1 MPRKKQGVVWVG
13 SWILSILIAFSV
25 WAQVPPSSTKE
36 KVVAAKADAP
46 VAVVEGTKIYDRDL
60 QMTIR
65 EMRRQFGDKE
75 ADKEGPEALRRKA
88 LDQFV
93 AVELLYQEGKALNLP
108 EVNSQV
114 EAMWAAAEKQA
125 GSKEKF
131 EEQLTKEGLTM
142 DQARDNIKKNI
153 YVRAVINQKIQPLV
167 KVSDAELEAAYQ
179 ANLERYR
186 HGELIGAR
194 HILIRVPKE
203 ATEEQKKQAKEKI
216 ESVLKEAQSGK
227 DFSELAKTYSE
238 DPSKSRGGDLGYFEK
253 GRMVPAF
260 EKAAL
265 ALKEGEISP
274 VVETQFGFHLIQV
287 YGKKPAGVAPLEEV
301 RRQVEAQ
308 VKNEKFQKTVNE
320 YVDNLRQKAKSR
332 NPGPDVEGKMNIE
345 RPTSS

>member
-1 MPRKKQGVVWVG
+1 MQKKVQGMVWMG
-13 SWILSILIAFSV
+13 SWILSILIAFVV
-25 WAQVPPSSTKE
+25 WAQEAPSVPKE
-36 KVVAAKADAP
+36 KTASDKAEP
-46 VAVVEGTKIYDRDL
+46 VVAVVEGAKVYDRDL

-75 ADKEGPEALRRKA
+75 TGKDSPEALRRKA

-93 AVELLYQEGKALNLP
+93 AVELLYQEGKTLNLP
-108 EVNSQV
+108 EVDSQV
-114 EAMWAAAEKQA
+114 EAMWSAAEKQA

-153 YVRAVINQKIQPLV
+153 YVRAVVNQKIQPLV

-179 ANLERYR
+179 ANLDRYR

-194 HILIRVPKE
+194 HILIQVPKE

-216 ESVLKEAQSGK
+216 ESVLKEAQAGK
-227 DFSELAKTYSE
+227 DFSELAKTNS
-238 DPSKSRGGDLGYFEK
+238 DCPSKARGGDLGYFGK

-260 EKAAL
+260 ETTAF
-265 ALKEGEISP
+265 ALKEGEISS
-274 VVETQFGFHLIQV
+274 VVETQFGYHIIQV
-287 YGKKPAGVAPLEEV
+287 YGKKPPGVTPLEEV

-308 VKNEKFQKTVNE
+308 VKNDKFQKTVND
-320 YVDNLRQKAKSR
+320 YVLNLRQKAK
-332 NPGPDVEGKMNIE
+332 IE
-345 RPTSS
+345 ILDPTLKEK

>member
-1 MPRKKQGVVWVG
+1 MPRKVQRVVWVG
-13 SWILSILIAFSV
+13 SWILSILIAFTV
-25 WAQVPPSSTKE
+25 WAQETPLAPKE
-36 KVVAAKADAP
+36 KTAADKAEAA
-46 VAVVEGTKIYDRDL
+46 VAVVEDTKIYDRDL

-65 EMRRQFGDKE
+65 EMRRQFGEKE
-75 ADKEGPEALRRKA
+75 AGKEGPEALRRKA

-93 AVELLYQEGKALNLP
+93 AVELLYQEGKTLNLP
-108 EVNSQV
+108 EVDKQV
-114 EAMWAAAEKQA
+114 EAMWTAAEKQA

-142 DQARDNIKKNI
+142 NQARDNIKKNI

-167 KVSDAELEAAYQ
+167 KVTEAETEAAYQ

-194 HILIRVPKE
+194 HILIQVPKE

-216 ESVLKEAQSGK
+216 ESLLKEARAGK
-227 DFSELAKTYSE
+227 DFSELAKTHS
-238 DPSKSRGGDLGYFEK
+238 DCPSKTRGGDLGYFGK

-260 EKAAL
+260 ENAAL

-274 VVETQFGFHLIQV
+274 VVETQFGYHIIQV
-287 YGKKPAGVAPLEEV
+287 YGKKPPGVTPLEEV

-320 YVDNLRQKAKSR
+320 YVSNLRQKAK
-332 NPGPDVEGKMNIE
+332 IE
-345 RPTSS
+345 ILDPTLKEKVHER

>member
-1 MPRKKQGVVWVG
+1 MTKKAPRLVWVG
-13 SWILSILIAFSV
+13 SWILSLLIAFTV
-25 WAQVPPSSTKE
+25 WAQETPPVPKE
-36 KVVAAKADAP
+36 KTGSDKAEAA
-46 VAVVEGTKIYDRDL
+46 VAVIEGTKIYDRDL

-75 ADKEGPEALRRKA
+75 SAKESPEALRRKA

-108 EVNSQV
+108 EVDKQV
-114 EAMWAAAEKQA
+114 EAMWTAAEKQA

-142 DQARDNIKKNI
+142 AQARDNIRKNI

-167 KVSDAELEAAYQ
+167 KVSDAELETAYQ

-194 HILIRVPKE
+194 HILIQVPKE
-203 ATEEQKKQAKEKI
+203 ATEEQKKQAKGKI
-216 ESVLKEAQSGK
+216 ESLLKEAQAGK
-227 DFSELAKTYSE
+227 DFSDLAKANS
-238 DPSKSRGGDLGYFEK
+238 DCPSKTRGGDLGYFGK

-260 EKAAL
+260 ETAAW

-274 VVETQFGFHLIQV
+274 VVETQFGYHIIQV
-287 YGKKPAGVAPLEEV
+287 YGKKPPGVTPLEEV
-301 RRQVEAQ
+301 RRQVEGQ

-320 YVDNLRQKAKSR
+320 YVLNLRQKAK
-332 NPGPDVEGKMNIE
+332 IE
-345 RPTSS
+345 ILDPTLK

>member
-1 MPRKKQGVVWVG
+1 MPRKVQGVVWVG
-13 SWILSILIAFSV
+13 SWILSILIAFTV
-25 WAQVPPSSTKE
+25 WAQETPLAPKDKT
-36 KVVAAKADAP
+36 AADKAEAA

-75 ADKEGPEALRRKA
+75 SAKESPEALRRKA

-108 EVNSQV
+108 EVDKQV
-114 EAMWAAAEKQA
+114 EAMWTAAEKQA

-186 HGELIGAR
+186 HGEMIGAR
-194 HILIRVPKE
+194 HILIQVSKE

-216 ESVLKEAQSGK
+216 ESVLKEVQAGK
-227 DFSELAKTYSE
+227 DFSELAKTQS
-238 DPSKSRGGDLGYFEK
+238 DCPSKARGFFLVF
-253 GRMVPAF
+253 F
-260 EKAAL
+260 
-265 ALKEGEISP
+265 
-274 VVETQFGFHLIQV
+274 
-287 YGKKPAGVAPLEEV
+287 
-301 RRQVEAQ
+301 
-308 VKNEKFQKTVNE
+308 
-320 YVDNLRQKAKSR
+320 
-332 NPGPDVEGKMNIE
+332 
-345 RPTSS
+345 

>member
-1 MPRKKQGVVWVG
+1 
-13 SWILSILIAFSV
+13 
-25 WAQVPPSSTKE
+25 
-36 KVVAAKADAP
+36 
-46 VAVVEGTKIYDRDL
+46 
-60 QMTIR
+60 
-65 EMRRQFGDKE
+65 MRRQFGEKE
-75 ADKEGPEALRRKA
+75 AGKEGPEVLRRKA

-108 EVNSQV
+108 EVDSQV

-194 HILIRVPKE
+194 HILIQVPKE

-216 ESVLKEAQSGK
+216 ESVLKEAQAGK
-227 DFSELAKTYSE
+227 DFSELAKTNS
-238 DPSKSRGGDLGYFEK
+238 DCPSKTRGGDLGYFGK

-287 YGKKPAGVAPLEEV
+287 YGKKPPGVTPLEDV
-301 RRQVEAQ
+301 RKQVEAQ

-320 YVDNLRQKAKSR
+320 YVLNLRQKAK
-332 NPGPDVEGKMNIE
+332 IE
-345 RPTSS
+345 ILDPTLKEK

>member
-1 MPRKKQGVVWVG
+1 MPRKVQRVVWVG
-13 SWILSILIAFSV
+13 SWILSILIVFTV
-25 WAQVPPSSTKE
+25 WAQETPVVPKE
-36 KVVAAKADAP
+36 KKASDKAEAA

-75 ADKEGPEALRRKA
+75 SAKESPEALRRKA

-108 EVNSQV
+108 EVDKQV
-114 EAMWAAAEKQA
+114 EAMWTAAEKQA

-186 HGELIGAR
+186 HGEMIGAR
-194 HILIRVPKE
+194 HILIQVSKE
-203 ATEEQKKQAKEKI
+203 ATAEQKKLAKEKI
-216 ESVLKEAQSGK
+216 ESVLKEAQAGK
-227 DFSELAKTYSE
+227 DFSELAKTHS
-238 DPSKSRGGDLGYFEK
+238 DCPSKTRGGDLGYFGK

-260 EKAAL
+260 EMAAL

-287 YGKKPAGVAPLEEV
+287 YGKKPPGVTPLGEV
-301 RRQVEAQ
+301 RQQVETQ
-308 VKNEKFQKTVNE
+308 VKNDKFQKTVNE
-320 YVDNLRQKAKSR
+320 YVAGLRQKAK
-332 NPGPDVEGKMNIE
+332 IE
-345 RPTSS
+345 ILDPTLKEKEK

>member
-1 MPRKKQGVVWVG
+1 MPRKVPRVFWVG
-13 SWILSILIAFSV
+13 SWILSILIAFAV
-25 WAQVPPSSTKE
+25 WAQETPLAPKG
-36 KVVAAKADAP
+36 KAASDKADAV

-60 QMTIR
+60 LMTIR
-65 EMRRQFGDKE
+65 EMRRQFGEKE

-108 EVNSQV
+108 EVDKQV

-167 KVSDAELEAAYQ
+167 KVSDAEMEAAYQ
-179 ANLERYR
+179 ANSERYR

-194 HILIRVPKE
+194 HILIQVPKE

-216 ESVLKEAQSGK
+216 EFLLKEAQAGK
-227 DFSELAKTYSE
+227 DFSELAKTNS
-238 DPSKSRGGDLGYFEK
+238 DCPSKTRGGDLGYFGK

-260 EKAAL
+260 ETAAL

-274 VVETQFGFHLIQV
+274 VVETQFGYHIIQV
-287 YGKKPAGVAPLEEV
+287 YGKKPPGVTPLEEV
-301 RRQVEAQ
+301 RKQVEAQ
-308 VKNEKFQKTVNE
+308 VKNDKFQKTVNE
-320 YVDNLRQKAKSR
+320 YVLNLRQKAK
-332 NPGPDVEGKMNIE
+332 IE
-345 RPTSS
+345 ILDPTLK